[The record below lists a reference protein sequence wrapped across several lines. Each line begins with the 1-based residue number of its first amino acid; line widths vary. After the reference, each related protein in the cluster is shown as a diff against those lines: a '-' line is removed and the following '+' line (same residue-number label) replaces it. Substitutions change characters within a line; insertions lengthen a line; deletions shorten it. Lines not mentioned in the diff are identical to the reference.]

1 MSMKDKKRVII
12 VTDGD
17 KIAREAVEIAAKK
30 NGCRC
35 ISSSAG
41 NPTPLSGQ
49 QIVDFIYTTPY
60 DPVVVMVD
68 DRGAAGKGQG
78 ERVMEYIIKHPH
90 IEVIGVVAVASNT
103 ENIQGANVDCV
114 ITKDKEV
121 MRGEV
126 NKEGIPISDK
136 AVIKGDTVDILNQF
150 YEKIP
155 LIVGVGDIGKMED
168 CDKTEYGAQITS
180 KALGLILDKYREGSI
195 NLGLENR
202 NT

>member
-1 MSMKDKKRVII
+1 MKNKKRVII

-17 KIAREAVEIAAKK
+17 KIAREAVEKAAKE

-41 NPTPLSGQ
+41 NPTPLTGQ
-49 QIVDFIYTTPY
+49 QVVDYINSTPY

-68 DRGAAGKGQG
+68 DRGAAGKGKG
-78 ERVMEYIIKHPH
+78 ERVMEYIIKHPD
-90 IEVIGVVAVASNT
+90 IQIIGVVAVASNT
-103 ENIQGANVDCV
+103 DNTQGVHVDCAV
-114 ITKDKEV
+114 TKDKQV

-126 NKEGIPISDK
+126 NKDGNPISEE
-136 AVIKGDTVDILNQF
+136 AVIKGDTVDILDQF

-155 LIVGVGDIGKMED
+155 FIVGVGDIGKMED
-168 CDKTEYGAQITS
+168 CDKTEYGAQITR
-180 KALGLILDKYREGSI
+180 KALSLILDNCREGRI
-195 NLGLENR
+195 GLGLENR